1 MGSCIW
7 SYIAAYRGRKREY
20 MERLIPIGL
29 IEGHVP
35 QKKRIANQPHECR
48 IHRKRTRNL
57 SPYPHSETNFVF
69 LSLDHDNKE
78 SVPSPSN
85 VQIIFAGCIFY
96 SSGWRIVMYG
106 CLIIKPQVSYLA
118 LTVEHT
124 PSNEASALAFMIF
137 TIVSKEW
144 AYADLPAGVS
154 LPKKPQTSWTIR
166 QGVPIFHHVQP

>member
-1 MGSCIW
+1 MYLVIYCSILGSKEGI
-7 SYIAAYRGRKREY
+7 YGAP
-20 MERLIPIGL
+20 IPIGL

-48 IHRKRTRNL
+48 IHRKRARNL

-69 LSLDHDNKE
+69 LSLDLDNKE

-85 VQIIFAGCIFY
+85 VQIIFAGFIFY